1 MLIIK
6 FKCYIVRKV
15 QEREGIMKGKKLVSL
30 LCVVAMTATMIAGCG
45 GTPKTDAGTASDS
58 DSSSATTTNS
68 DNADN
73 ADSADSADS
82 SAASGEAMTLEFFDV
97 AANYQGVQTGW
108 FAKVVKDRFNIE
120 LNIIAPQVSGD
131 AIYQTRA
138 SSGNLGDVLILE
150 SGQFKECVEAGLIKD
165 ISSDI
170 WNYSNLAGFKEQ
182 IDMLNNSLEGN
193 DGKTYGIPTEMMNT
207 SPTSYSQDVIYSS
220 PLLRWDLYKELGCP
234 DIADLDG
241 LLDVLEEMM
250 KAHPTNDAGD
260 PCYPMSLWPDWDGG
274 DGMLGIANVVQL
286 TTWYGEKIKG
296 SVILKPDG
304 TFIPLTD
311 KAGSYYKMLKFL
323 YTANQRGLV
332 DPDSATQDWNAACA
346 KMSAGQ
352 VYLMWYSWQVGF
364 WNSTDRLKDGT
375 AFIFT
380 PVADQNYYTD
390 ADSYYGSGRVFAVG
404 SQVDDAKYQRIM
416 EFLDWYASPEGLMFQ
431 HSGIE
436 GFNYE
441 KGDDGRL
448 YIKNS
453 NALMDNLPVPEE
465 WGGAGYND
473 GNNAINQ
480 WIVSANSTNPLTG
493 ETYAT
498 AYWSTY
504 KEETMTDMK
513 KEWAEK
519 FGAAEPVDYMKANNK
534 LVISPNVSVS
544 LPTDTP
550 DIGVVRNQCNETI
563 CDYSWRMIY
572 AKDDAEFDA
581 MWDEMSA
588 TMDGVGFQDLVKF
601 DTEKHQIEVDAKN
614 AVAK

>member
-1 MLIIK
+1 MIIK

>member
-1 MLIIK
+1 
-6 FKCYIVRKV
+6 
-15 QEREGIMKGKKLVSL
+15 
-30 LCVVAMTATMIAGCG
+30 MTAGILTGCG
-45 GTPKTDAGTASDS
+45 GDAGSTNASGSAGSAANASSGSAGSS
-58 DSSSATTTNS
+58 DSSSSS
-68 DNADN
+68 DT
-73 ADSADSADS
+73 
-82 SAASGEAMTLEFFDV
+82 MTLEIFDV
-97 AANYQGVQTGW
+97 AANYQGMQTGW

-120 LNIIAPQVSGD
+120 LNIIAPQVAGD

-138 SSGNLGDVLILE
+138 SSGNLGDILILE
-150 SGQFKECVEAGLIKD
+150 KSQFQDCVATGLIKD
-165 ISSDI
+165 ISGEI
-170 WNYSNLAGFKEQ
+170 WNSENLSNYKEQ
-182 IDMLNNSLEGN
+182 IDTLNNSLEGN

-220 PLLRWDLYKELGCP
+220 PLLRWDLYSELGCP

-241 LLDVLEEMM
+241 LLDVLEDMM
-250 KAHPTNDAGD
+250 QNHPTNASGD
-260 PCYPMSLWPDWDGG
+260 PCYPFSLWADWDGG

-311 KAGSYYKMLKFL
+311 KNGTYYKILKFL
-323 YTANQRGLV
+323 NTAERRGLV
-332 DPDSATQDWNAACA
+332 DPDSATQDWNSACA

-364 WNSTDRLKDGT
+364 WNSTDRLQDGS

-380 PVADQNYYTD
+380 PVADQTYYTD

-431 HSGIE
+431 HDGIE

-441 KGDDGRL
+441 KGEDGRL
-448 YIKNS
+448 YQINS

-465 WGGAGYND
+465 WGGAGYQD

-480 WIVSANSTNPLTG
+480 WIVSANSVNPLTN
-493 ETYAT
+493 ETYAVN
-498 AYWSTY
+498 YWSTY
-504 KEETMTDMK
+504 KEATMTDMK
-513 KEWAEK
+513 KAWQEK
-519 FGAAEPVDYMKANNK
+519 FGAEEPADYMKKNNK
-534 LVISPNVSVS
+534 LVISPNVSVA
-544 LPTDTP
+544 LPSDSA
-550 DIGVVRNQCNETI
+550 DISVIRNQCNETV

-572 AKDDAEFDA
+572 AKDDAEFDS
-581 MWDEMSA
+581 MWDEM
-588 TMDGVGFQDLVKF
+588 TTQLTGFGFDDLMKF
-601 DTEKHQIEVDAKN
+601 DTEKHTIELNAKN
-614 AVAK
+614 AVK

>member
-1 MLIIK
+1 
-6 FKCYIVRKV
+6 
-15 QEREGIMKGKKLVSL
+15 MKGKKLVSL
-30 LCVVAMTATMIAGCG
+30 LCVAAMTATMLAGCG
-45 GTPKTDAGTASDS
+45 GTPKTDAGTTSDS
-58 DSSSATTTNS
+58 GSSSATTTNS

-73 ADSADSADS
+73 ADSADS
-82 SAASGEAMTLEFFDV
+82 SAASNEAMTLEFFDV

-138 SSGNLGDVLILE
+138 SSGNLGDILILE
-150 SGQFKECVEAGLIKD
+150 SGQFKECVEAGLVKD

-250 KAHPTNDAGD
+250 KNHPTNDAGD
-260 PCYPMSLWPDWDGG
+260 ACYPMSLWPDWDGG

-311 KAGSYYKMLKFL
+311 KAGSYYKILKFL

-380 PVADQNYYTD
+380 PVADQSYYTD

-498 AYWSTY
+498 TYWSTY

-550 DIGVVRNQCNETI
+550 DIGVIRNQCNETI

-572 AKDDAEFDA
+572 ASDDASFDA
-581 MWDEMSA
+581 MWDEMSS
-588 TMDGVGFQDLVKF
+588 TMDGLGFQDLVKF

>member
-1 MLIIK
+1 MLVIK

-45 GTPKTDAGTASDS
+45 GTAQSDAGTASNAGS
-58 DSSSATTTNS
+58 DTAAATDADTADTT
-68 DNADN
+68 DAADT
-73 ADSADSADS
+73 ADS
-82 SAASGEAMTLEFFDV
+82 SAADSEAMTLEFFDV

-120 LNIIAPQVSGD
+120 LNIIAPQVAGD

-150 SGQFKECVEAGLIKD
+150 SGQFKECVEAGLVKD
-165 ISSDI
+165 ISADI
-170 WNYSNLAGFKEQ
+170 WNYSNLADFKDQ
-182 IDMLNNSLEGN
+182 IDTLNNSLEGN

-220 PLLRWDLYKELGCP
+220 PMLRWDLYKELGCP

-323 YTANQRGLV
+323 YNANQRGLV

-448 YIKNS
+448 YVKNS
-453 NALMDNLPVPEE
+453 NALMDNLPVPDEY
-465 WGGAGYND
+465 GGAGYND

-480 WIVSANSTNPLTG
+480 WIVGANSTNPLTG
-493 ETYAT
+493 ETYT
-498 AYWSTY
+498 TTYWSTY

-513 KEWAEK
+513 REWAEK

-550 DIGVVRNQCNETI
+550 DIGVIRNQCNETI

>member
-1 MLIIK
+1 M
-6 FKCYIVRKV
+6 R
-15 QEREGIMKGKKLVSL
+15 KKLVSL
-30 LCVVAMTATMIAGCG
+30 LCAVAMTVTMLAGCG
-45 GTPKTDAGTASDS
+45 GATDSGSG
-58 DSSSATTTNS
+58 SSSSGGSSTVS
-68 DNADN
+68 GSG
-73 ADSADSADS
+73 SAGS
-82 SAASGEAMTLEFFDV
+82 EETMTLEFFDV

-120 LNIIAPQVSGD
+120 LNIVAPQVAGD

-138 SSGNLGDVLILE
+138 SSGNLGDILILE
-150 SGQFKECVEAGLIKD
+150 SGQFKECVEAGLVKD
-165 ISSDI
+165 ISGEI
-170 WNYSNLAGFKEQ
+170 GNYSNLAAFKEQ
-182 IDMLNNSLEGN
+182 IDMLNNGLEGN
-193 DGKTYGIPTEMMNT
+193 DGKTYGIPTEMMNS

-234 DIADLDG
+234 DIKDLDG
-241 LLDVLEEMM
+241 LLDVLEQM
-250 KAHPTNDAGD
+250 KNNHPTNDVGD
-260 PCYPMSLWPDWDGG
+260 ACYPLSLWPDWDGG

-304 TFIPLTD
+304 SFIPLTD
-311 KAGSYYKMLKFL
+311 KNGTYYKMLKFL
-323 YTANQRGLV
+323 YTANKRGLV
-332 DPDSATQDWNAACA
+332 DPDSATQDWNSACA

-380 PVADQNYYTD
+380 PVQDQNYYTD

-404 SQVDDAKYQRIM
+404 SQVDDAKYKKIM

-431 HSGIE
+431 HDGIE

-441 KGDDGRL
+441 KGSDGRL

-480 WIVSANSTNPLTG
+480 WIVSANAINPLTN
-493 ETYAT
+493 ETYST
-498 AYWSTY
+498 NYWSTY

-519 FGAAEPVDYMKANNK
+519 FGAAEPVEYMKKNNK

-544 LPTDTP
+544 LPTDSA
-550 DIGVVRNQCNETI
+550 DIAVVRNQCNETV

-572 AKDDAEFDA
+572 AADDAAFDS
-581 MWDEMSA
+581 MWDEM
-588 TMDGVGFQDLVKF
+588 TTTLDGFGFQDLVKF
-601 DTEKHQIEVDAKN
+601 DTDKHTIELNAKK
-614 AVAK
+614 AAAK

>member
-1 MLIIK
+1 
-6 FKCYIVRKV
+6 
-15 QEREGIMKGKKLVSL
+15 MKSKKLVSL
-30 LCVVAMTATMIAGCG
+30 LCVAAMTAGILTGCG
-45 GTPKTDAGTASDS
+45 GDAGSTNASGSAGSAANASSGSAGSS
-58 DSSSATTTNS
+58 DSSSSS
-68 DNADN
+68 DT
-73 ADSADSADS
+73 
-82 SAASGEAMTLEFFDV
+82 MTLEIFDV
-97 AANYQGVQTGW
+97 AANYQGMQTGW

-120 LNIIAPQVSGD
+120 LNIIAPQVAGD

-138 SSGNLGDVLILE
+138 SSGNLGDILILE
-150 SGQFKECVEAGLIKD
+150 KNQFQDCVATGLIKD
-165 ISSDI
+165 ISGEI
-170 WNYSNLAGFKEQ
+170 WNSENLSNYKEQ
-182 IDMLNNSLEGN
+182 IDTLNNSLEGN

-220 PLLRWDLYKELGCP
+220 PLLRWDLYSELGCP

-241 LLDVLEEMM
+241 LLDVLEDMM
-250 KAHPTNDAGD
+250 QNHPTNASGD
-260 PCYPMSLWPDWDGG
+260 PCYPFSLWADWDGG

-311 KAGSYYKMLKFL
+311 KNGTYYKILKFL
-323 YTANQRGLV
+323 NTAERRGLV
-332 DPDSATQDWNAACA
+332 DPDSATQDWNSACA

-364 WNSTDRLKDGT
+364 WNSTDRLQDGS

-380 PVADQNYYTD
+380 PVADQTYYTD

-431 HSGIE
+431 HDGIE

-441 KGDDGRL
+441 KGEDGRL
-448 YIKNS
+448 YQINS

-465 WGGAGYND
+465 WGGAGYQD

-480 WIVSANSTNPLTG
+480 WIVSANSVNPLTN
-493 ETYAT
+493 ETYAVN
-498 AYWSTY
+498 YWSTY
-504 KEETMTDMK
+504 KEATMTDMK
-513 KEWAEK
+513 KAWQEK
-519 FGAAEPVDYMKANNK
+519 FGAEEPADYMKKNNK
-534 LVISPNVSVS
+534 LVISPNVSVA
-544 LPTDTP
+544 LPSDSA
-550 DIGVVRNQCNETI
+550 DISVIRNQCNETV

-572 AKDDAEFDA
+572 AKDDAEFDS
-581 MWDEMSA
+581 MWDEM
-588 TMDGVGFQDLVKF
+588 TTQLTGFGFDDLMKF
-601 DTEKHQIEVDAKN
+601 DTEKHTIELNAKN
-614 AVAK
+614 AVK

>member
-1 MLIIK
+1 MIIK
-6 FKCYIVRKV
+6 FQYYFVRKA
-15 QEREGIMKGKKLVSL
+15 QEREGIMKSKKLVSL
-30 LCVVAMTATMIAGCG
+30 LCVVAMLATMLAGCG
-45 GTPKTDAGTASDS
+45 GTPQSGSGTSSDS
-58 DSSSATTTNS
+58 GSSAAATTDS
-68 DNADN
+68 GN
-73 ADSADSADS
+73 ADSADNADN
-82 SAASGEAMTLEFFDV
+82 SAASGDAMTLEFFDV

-120 LNIIAPQVSGD
+120 LNIIAPQVAGD

-150 SGQFKECVEAGLIKD
+150 SGQFKECVEAGLVKD
-165 ISSDI
+165 ISNDI
-170 WNYSNLAGFKEQ
+170 WNYSNLSEFKEQ

-250 KAHPTNDAGD
+250 KNHPTNDAGD
-260 PCYPMSLWPDWDGG
+260 ACYPMSLWPDWDGG

-311 KAGSYYKMLKFL
+311 KNGSYYKMLKFL
-323 YTANQRGLV
+323 YNANKRGLV

-404 SQVDDAKYQRIM
+404 SQVDDAKYQRIL

-498 AYWSTY
+498 TYWSTY

-544 LPTDTP
+544 LPTDTA
-550 DIGVVRNQCNETI
+550 DIGVIRNQCNETI

-572 AKDDAEFDA
+572 ASDDASFDA

-588 TMDGVGFQDLVKF
+588 TMDGVGFQDLMKF

-614 AVAK
+614 AAAK

>member
-1 MLIIK
+1 
-6 FKCYIVRKV
+6 
-15 QEREGIMKGKKLVSL
+15 MKSKKLVSL
-30 LCVVAMTATMIAGCG
+30 LCVAAMTAGILTGCG
-45 GTPKTDAGTASDS
+45 GDAGSTNASGSAGSAANASSESAGSS
-58 DSSSATTTNS
+58 DSSSSS
-68 DNADN
+68 DT
-73 ADSADSADS
+73 
-82 SAASGEAMTLEFFDV
+82 MTLEIFDV
-97 AANYQGVQTGW
+97 AANYQGMQTGW

-120 LNIIAPQVSGD
+120 LNIIAPQVAGD

-138 SSGNLGDVLILE
+138 SSGNLGDILILE
-150 SGQFKECVEAGLIKD
+150 KNQFQDCVATGLIKD
-165 ISSDI
+165 ISGEI
-170 WNYSNLAGFKEQ
+170 WNSENLSNYKEQ
-182 IDMLNNSLEGN
+182 IDTLNNSLEGN

-220 PLLRWDLYKELGCP
+220 PLLRWDLYSELGCP

-241 LLDVLEEMM
+241 LLDVLEDMM
-250 KAHPTNDAGD
+250 QNHPTNASGD
-260 PCYPMSLWPDWDGG
+260 PCYPFSLWADWDGG

-311 KAGSYYKMLKFL
+311 KNGTYYKILKFL
-323 YTANQRGLV
+323 NTAERRGLV
-332 DPDSATQDWNAACA
+332 DPDSATQDWNSACA

-364 WNSTDRLKDGT
+364 WNSTDRLQDGS

-380 PVADQNYYTD
+380 PVADQTYYTD

-431 HSGIE
+431 HDGIE

-441 KGDDGRL
+441 KGEDGRL
-448 YIKNS
+448 YQINS

-465 WGGAGYND
+465 WGGAGYQD

-480 WIVSANSTNPLTG
+480 WIVSANSVNPLTN
-493 ETYAT
+493 EAYSVN
-498 AYWSTY
+498 YWSTY
-504 KEETMTDMK
+504 KEATMTDMK
-513 KEWAEK
+513 KAWQEK
-519 FGAAEPVDYMKANNK
+519 FGAEEPADYMKKNNK
-534 LVISPNVSVS
+534 LVISPNVSVA
-544 LPTDTP
+544 LPSDSA
-550 DIGVVRNQCNETI
+550 DISVIRNQCNETV

-572 AKDDAEFDA
+572 AKDDAEFDS
-581 MWDEMSA
+581 MWDEM
-588 TMDGVGFQDLVKF
+588 TTQLTGFGFDDLMKF
-601 DTEKHQIEVDAKN
+601 DTEKHTIELNAKN
-614 AVAK
+614 AVK